1 MSNVVRLLVLW
12 FFGAT
17 SVANACTSDP
27 RNRVLGDVGTSYASS
42 DAVFTGE
49 VVGVVPISTYWVR
62 VTIRVSEQFKGRVDE
77 YVSLAANMGL
87 IGCSPHAEPG
97 IRYIVFAR
105 HRPSETSSDPIPPG
119 DIATAGSATV
129 TPVEVPVL
137 VNDEVASSAEDAPN
151 QSRGNYFIDNPTI
164 ANLRGADP
172 SAGPPVPW
180 DGELILVVTVEV
192 DSTYAP
198 YSERVGSAL
207 DKLRA
212 LRADEEKGG
221 A

>member
-12 FFGAT
+12 FLGAT
-17 SVANACTSDP
+17 SIANACISDP
-27 RNRVLGDVGTSYASS
+27 RNGVLGDVDASYASS

-62 VTIRVSEQFKGRVDE
+62 VTIRVIEQFKGRVDE
-77 YVSLAANMGL
+77 HVSLAANMGL

-105 HRPSETSSDPIPPG
+105 NRPTETSADPILPG
-119 DIATAGSATV
+119 DVATASPATV
-129 TPVEVPVL
+129 TPVEAPTV
-137 VNDEVASSAEDAPN
+137 VNDTVASSPEDAPN
-151 QSRGNYFIDNPTI
+151 QSRGNFFIDNPTI

-172 SAGPPVPW
+172 SAGPSVPW
-180 DGELILVVTVEV
+180 DGDFILDVTVEV
-192 DSTYAP
+192 DSTYEP
-198 YSERVGSAL
+198 YSERIRSAL